1 MKKIVSLTLILVVMM
16 TLVSNVYAA
25 SSYKV
30 SLEPSKT
37 EVSKGE
43 QFTVDVKISEI
54 QDEKG
59 IIALGATLEYDETS
73 LELVEMQGVGKWSNP
88 TYNELNGEFATDR
101 NGTTIGN
108 ETVFRLTFKVTNS
121 SKSNFEI
128 SLKNI
133 VASNGDI
140 DIKAEDIKTEMSVSG
155 GNSSSDDGNIIPV
168 ENNTNDPF
176 ISVDD
181 PTEKDGIGNNKVGNN
196 NAIENTNQVMPDTGS
211 SSSVLAVLIAAAG
224 LLSIVS
230 FVRMK
235 KNEERM

>member
-108 ETVFRLTFKVTNS
+108 ETVFRLTFKVTNN

-133 VASNGDI
+133 VASNGDV
-140 DIKAEDIKTEMSVSG
+140 DIKAEDIKTEMRVS
-155 GNSSSDDGNIIPV
+155 GNSSSNDGNIIPI

-176 ISVDD
+176 ISLDE
-181 PTEKDGIGNNKVGNN
+181 PTEKDGQVNNKVGDKNS
-196 NAIENTNQVMPDTGS
+196 IENTNQVMPDTGS
-211 SSSVLAVLIAAAG
+211 SSSVLAVLIATAG

-230 FVRMK
+230 FVRMR